1 MFHANGNQ
9 KKAGGEVSI
18 LISNKRHIKTK
29 TVRRNKEG
37 HHIIKESSQHKG
49 ITIINIYTSNIG
61 VHTLKHSTNTNINIR
76 NS

>member
-18 LISNKRHIKTK
+18 LISNKRHVKTK

-37 HHIIKESSQHKG
+37 HYIITKESIQQKD
-49 ITIINIYTSNIG
+49 ITFLNIYAPNGGIF
-61 VHTLKHSTNTNINIR
+61 VFLFF
-76 NS
+76 